1 MSRRGHVSVNYDSS
15 CSAGDG
21 PHILVSGDDSNG
33 DPITY
38 VLDRSE
44 EDPMFTVSIQNLDGN
59 DWTDHCTFVGS
70 PGENKEGPLHGGAI
84 VEYDP
89 FMSSAT
95 ITLINRR
102 GQTPDWIN

>member
-1 MSRRGHVSVNYDSS
+1 M
-15 CSAGDG
+15 
-21 PHILVSGDDSNG
+21 VSGDDASG
-33 DPITY
+33 DPITF
-38 VLDRSE
+38 VLDRSVE
-44 EDPMFTVSIQNLDGN
+44 EPMSTVTIQNLDGN

-89 FMSSAT
+89 FLGNPT